1 MTTRTE
7 PGMPLTA
14 RELEVARLM
23 TLGLRN
29 KQIAEKLFISKRTVD
44 THLQNAYAKTR
55 TGNRT
60 QLSRWLWSVTR

>member
-44 THLQNAYAKTR
+44 THLQNAYAKTG